1 MAMIRRAPAAAL
13 RGHVS
18 SYYGYREET
27 GAPLTR
33 REGPG
38 PDIVVILTFED
49 DWLIDGERRTSF
61 VGGLRNDQVTTEH
74 RGRSHGMQLNVVP
87 TSAYRL
93 LGVPMSELAGRTVPL
108 EDVLGDAFAAERLAE
123 VDWPERFELVDAAL
137 TKRL

>member
-18 SYYGYREET
+18 SYYGFREET

-38 PDIVVILTFED
+38 ADVVVILTFED

-74 RGRSHGMQLNVVP
+74 AGRSFSLTDALGCRPRYCRTM
-87 TSAYRL
+87 SL
-93 LGVPMSELAGRTVPL
+93 L
-108 EDVLGDAFAAERLAE
+108 
-123 VDWPERFELVDAAL
+123 L
-137 TKRL
+137 TPFVFNRAMRIDS